1 MPYIVPAIRNM
12 LHPRTHSHAGNA
24 GELNFQLTIICKE
37 YLEYHG
43 LSYQTCN
50 DIVGAL
56 ENCKGEFQRRI
67 QHPYE
72 DQKIAAN
79 GDVW

>member
-1 MPYIVPAIRNM
+1 MPYIAPDRRNKIQ
-12 LHPRTHSHAGNA
+12 PRTHSSAAGA

-43 LSYQTCN
+43 KSYQTCN

-56 ENCKGEFQRRI
+56 ENCKNEFQRRI

-72 DQKIAAN
+72 DAKINEN